1 MPGCLLRTIK
11 ANYLHLCN
19 CSAMYVSISASL
31 RYRLC
36 GSGRLSLAHD
46 HRDVEGD
53 VKLGIQDTYIFLLYD
68 NFFPVASIQKF
79 VILLRSTTLVCVCVY
94 VCVCMC
100 AYACT
105 YLYILMSLPRRD
117 LVLAWHRIL
126 TG

>member
-1 MPGCLLRTIK
+1 MPGCLLWTIK
-11 ANYLHLCN
+11 PNYLHLCN
-19 CSAMYVSISASL
+19 CSVMYVSMSASL
-31 RYRLC
+31 RCRFC
-36 GSGRLSLAHD
+36 RSRRLSLAHD
-46 HRDVEGD
+46 HRDAEGY
-53 VKLGIQDTYIFLLYD
+53 VKLRIQDTYIFLLYD

-100 AYACT
+100 AYACM
-105 YLYILMSLPRRD
+105 YLYILISLPRRD